1 VRVKRNLEQDA
12 TSNSKESRN
21 CPPESGGQHNRDAV
35 EIVREVVPKPHPYKV
50 RFGTTPALRAT
61 PPDSGGQFFKRH
73 IVAAGLIVVLAI
85 SLLAQNISTSVLSTD
100 AMRTWLT
107 YISSDD
113 LEGRGTFNEGLG
125 LAATYIADQ
134 IKDGGV
140 APGGDHGSYFQ
151 RVPVLGIR
159 NTDRSTL
166 TVEVKGQT
174 RTFRDGEGV
183 TFQKFVGAARTFT
196 VDQVEFLGSHPES
209 MKAADYKGKVVV
221 WLEYPDSISLLAA
234 EEGGIS
240 AVLTPGSGIAGDTGA
255 SNADFVTSQRLDLPR
270 MPSITVGPELLDFLF
285 SASDTNYSQ
294 IRTRGSRSDPLKP
307 FALKGARLTFNI
319 DPNYR
324 VVNTQF
330 TRNVVGIVEG
340 SDPQLKS
347 TYVAFGA
354 HYDHLGYIQGTLYG
368 GGTDRIYNGADDD
381 GSGTTALIGLARA
394 FAKGPKPKRSLVFV
408 WHAGEELGLYGSR
421 YFADSPPQ
429 SVGNINNIV
438 TQLNIDMIGR
448 NRDNDPKEG
457 STVYAVGADRIST
470 ELHNTLVDANA
481 SMARPLSVNFEMNDP
496 SDGERIYYRSDHF
509 SYASKGIPIIFF
521 FSGLHPDYH
530 QVTDTVDKID
540 FDKMARIGQLV
551 YEIGRRV
558 ANQDRAPVRDFKG
571 PRAGIG
577 ATGKLSTN

>member
-1 VRVKRNLEQDA
+1 VRMKRNLEQDA
-12 TSNSKESRN
+12 TNNAKESRV
-21 CPPESGGQHNRDAV
+21 G
-35 EIVREVVPKPHPYKV
+35 VVPKPHSYKV
-50 RFGTTPALRAT
+50 RFGTTPAVRAT
-61 PPDSGGQFFKRH
+61 PPDSGGEFFKRH

-85 SLLAQNISTSVLSTD
+85 SLLAQNIPTSILSTD

-134 IKDGGV
+134 LKDGGV
-140 APGGDHGSYFQ
+140 SPGGDHGSYFQ

-159 NTDRSTL
+159 NLGRSSL

-183 TFQKFVGAARTFT
+183 TFQKFVGVSRTFT
-196 VDQVEFLGSHPES
+196 VDQVEFLGNNAES
-209 MKAADYKGKVVV
+209 TKTADYKGKVVV
-221 WLEYPDSISLLAA
+221 WLDYPDSITLLAA

-240 AVLTPGSGIAGDTGA
+240 AVLTAGSSNPGSDSSSGA
-255 SNADFVTSQRLDLPR
+255 PDFVTSQRLDLPR

-285 SASDTNYSQ
+285 SASDTNYGQ
-294 IRTRGSRSDPLKP
+294 IRTRSSRSEALKA
-307 FALKGARLTFNI
+307 FALKGVRLTINI
-319 DPNYR
+319 DGNYR
-324 VVNTQF
+324 VVSSQF

-340 SDPQLKS
+340 SDPQLRS
-347 TYVAFGA
+347 TFVAFGA
-354 HYDHLGYIQGTLYG
+354 HYDHLGYIQGPLYG
-368 GGTDRIYNGADDD
+368 EATDRIYNGADDD

-394 FAKGPKPKRSLVFV
+394 FAKGEKTRRSLVFV

-421 YFADSPPQ
+421 YFADNPPE
-429 SVGNINNIV
+429 SVGDINNIV

-448 NRDNDPKEG
+448 NRDNRSAEA

-481 SMARPLSVNFEMNDP
+481 SMSRPLSINFEMNDP

-530 QVTDTVDKID
+530 QVTDTVEKID

-558 ANQDRAPVRDFKG
+558 ANQDRAPVKDFRG
-571 PRAGIG
+571 PRAGRG

>member
-1 VRVKRNLEQDA
+1 MKANVQISNKRPFVILGLL
-12 TSNSKESRN
+12 
-21 CPPESGGQHNRDAV
+21 C
-35 EIVREVVPKPHPYKV
+35 
-50 RFGTTPALRAT
+50 FLAL
-61 PPDSGGQFFKRH
+61 
-73 IVAAGLIVVLAI
+73 
-85 SLLAQNISTSVLSTD
+85 SLLAQNVPTSILSTD

-134 IKDGGV
+134 LKEGGV

-151 RVPVLGIR
+151 QVPVLGIR
-159 NTDRSTL
+159 NLDRSSL

-183 TFQKFVGAARTFT
+183 TFQKFVGGARTFT
-196 VDQVEFLGSHPES
+196 VDQVEFLGSNAES
-209 MKAADYKGKVVV
+209 TKASDYKGKVVV
-221 WLEYPDSISLLAA
+221 WLDYPDSITLLAA

-240 AVLTPGSGIAGDTGA
+240 AVLTAGSSGDNSSA
-255 SNADFVTSQRLDLPR
+255 PPDFVTSQRLDLPR

-285 SASDTNYSQ
+285 SASDTNYGQ
-294 IRTRGSRSDPLKP
+294 IRTRSGRSDALKA
-307 FALKGARLTFNI
+307 FALKGVRLTINI

-324 VVNTQF
+324 VVSSQF

-340 SDPQLKS
+340 SDPELKS
-347 TYVAFGA
+347 TFVAFGA
-354 HYDHLGYIQGTLYG
+354 HYDHLGYIQGPLYG
-368 GGTDRIYNGADDD
+368 AATDRIYNGADDD

-394 FAKGPKPKRSLVFV
+394 FAKGAKPRRSLVFV

-421 YFADSPPQ
+421 YFADSPPE
-429 SVGNINNIV
+429 SVGNISNIV

-448 NRDNDPKEG
+448 NRDNSPSEA

-530 QVTDTVDKID
+530 QVTDTVEKID

-551 YEIGRRV
+551 YETGRRV
-558 ANQDRAPVRDFKG
+558 ANQDRAPVRDFNG
-571 PRAGIG
+571 PRAGRG

>member
-1 VRVKRNLEQDA
+1 MK
-12 TSNSKESRN
+12 
-21 CPPESGGQHNRDAV
+21 
-35 EIVREVVPKPHPYKV
+35 
-50 RFGTTPALRAT
+50 LRAT
-61 PPDSGGQFFKRH
+61 WTREGFTRNIFRTRTAQLC
-73 IVAAGLIVVLAI
+73 IAAGLIFVI
-85 SLLAQNISTSVLSTD
+85 SLFLLAQNIPTSVLSTD

-107 YISSDD
+107 YLSSDD
-113 LEGRGTFNEGLG
+113 LEGRGTFSEGLG

-134 IKDGGV
+134 LKDGGV

-159 NTDRSTL
+159 NMDRSTL

-196 VDQVEFLGSHPES
+196 VDQVEFLGYNAES
-209 MKAADYKGKVVV
+209 AKASDYKGKVVV
-221 WLEYPDSISLLAA
+221 WLDYPDSITLLAA
-234 EEGGIS
+234 EEGGIA
-240 AVLTPGSGIAGDTGA
+240 AVLTSGPGSGSGDSSTA
-255 SNADFVTSQRLDLPR
+255 NADFVTSQRLDLPR
-270 MPSITVGPELLDFLF
+270 MPSVTLGSEVLDFLF
-285 SASDTNYSQ
+285 SASDTTYTQ
-294 IRTRGSRSDPLKP
+294 IRTRSSRSEALKA
-307 FALKGARLTFNI
+307 FSLKGAKLTFNI

-330 TRNVVGIVEG
+330 TRNVVGVIEG

-354 HYDHLGYIQGTLYG
+354 HYDHLGYIQGPLYG
-368 GGTDRIYNGADDD
+368 GATDRIYNGADDD

-394 FAKGPKPKRSLVFV
+394 FAKGAKPKRSLLFV

-421 YFADSPPQ
+421 YFADNPPE

-448 NRDNDPKEG
+448 NRDNNPAEA

-470 ELHNTLVDANA
+470 ELHNTLVDANS
-481 SMARPLSVNFEMNDP
+481 SMPRPLAINFEMNDP
-496 SDGERIYYRSDHF
+496 ADGERIYYRSDHF
-509 SYASKGIPIIFF
+509 SYAAKGIPIIFF

-540 FDKMARIGQLV
+540 FNKVASIGQLV
-551 YEIGRRV
+551 YEIGRRI

-571 PRAGIG
+571 PRAGRG
-577 ATGKLSTN
+577 AAGKLSAN

>member
-1 VRVKRNLEQDA
+1 VSLRKIFRTSPSSEGRGWPEGPGEGCREASLVRNILRS
-12 TSNSKESRN
+12 T
-21 CPPESGGQHNRDAV
+21 AV
-35 EIVREVVPKPHPYKV
+35 
-50 RFGTTPALRAT
+50 
-61 PPDSGGQFFKRH
+61 
-73 IVAAGLIVVLAI
+73 GLILVISL
-85 SLLAQNISTSVLSTD
+85 SLLAQNVPTSVLSTD
-100 AMRTWLT
+100 SMRTWLT

-113 LEGRGTFNEGLG
+113 LEGRGTFSEGLG
-125 LAATYIADQ
+125 LAANYIADQ
-134 IKDGGV
+134 LKDGGV

-159 NTDRSTL
+159 NNDRSTL
-166 TVEVKGQT
+166 TVEVNGLS

-183 TFQKFVGAARTFT
+183 TFQKFVGGPRKFT
-196 VDQVEFLGSHPES
+196 VDQVEFLGYNPES
-209 MKAADYKGKVVV
+209 TRASDYKGKVIV
-221 WLEYPDSISLLAA
+221 WLDFPDVTTLLAA

-240 AVLTPGSGIAGDTGA
+240 AVLTPGPTSATGDSGALTP
-255 SNADFVTSQRLDLPR
+255 DFITSQRLDLPR
-270 MPSITVGPELLDFLF
+270 MPSVTVGQELLDFLF
-285 SASDTNYSQ
+285 SVSETNYSQ
-294 IRTRGSRSDPLKP
+294 IRTRSSRSEALKA
-307 FALKGARLTFNI
+307 FSLKGARLTFNI

-354 HYDHLGYIQGTLYG
+354 HYDHLGYVTGPLYG
-368 GGTDRIYNGADDD
+368 GLTDRIYNGADDD

-394 FAKGPKPKRSLVFV
+394 FAKGTKPKRSLVFV

-421 YFADSPPQ
+421 YFADSPPDA
-429 SVGNINNIV
+429 VGSINNIV

-448 NRDNDPKEG
+448 NRNNNPAEA

-470 ELHNTLVDANA
+470 ELHNTLVDAN
-481 SMARPLSVNFEMNDP
+481 SSLTRPLAIDFEMNDP
-496 SDGERIYYRSDHF
+496 TDGERIYYRSDHF

-540 FDKMARIGQLV
+540 FDKMARVGQLV

-558 ANQDRAPVRDFKG
+558 ANLDHAPVRDFKG
-571 PRAGIG
+571 PRAGRG
-577 ATGKLSTN
+577 ASGKLSAN

>member
-1 VRVKRNLEQDA
+1 MRMNL
-12 TSNSKESRN
+12 
-21 CPPESGGQHNRDAV
+21 NRT
-35 EIVREVVPKPHPYKV
+35 RENW
-50 RFGTTPALRAT
+50 
-61 PPDSGGQFFKRH
+61 PPDLGREFLLRKI
-73 IVAAGLIVVLAI
+73 IVLGFVALVAVT
-85 SLLAQNISTSVLSTD
+85 LLAQNVPTSVLSTD
-100 AMRTWLT
+100 SMRTWLT

-113 LEGRGTFNEGLG
+113 LEGRGTFSEGLG

-134 IKDGGV
+134 LKDGGV
-140 APGGDHGSYFQ
+140 SPGGDHGSYFQ

-183 TFQKFVGAARTFT
+183 TFQKFVGGPRTFT
-196 VDQVEFLGSHPES
+196 VDQVDFLGYNPDST
-209 MKAADYKGKVVV
+209 KASDHKGRVVV
-221 WLEYPDSISLLAA
+221 WLEFPDPLTLLAA

-240 AVLTPGSGIAGDTGA
+240 AVLTTGLGTTSGDSGS
-255 SNADFVTSQRLDLPR
+255 SNPDFVTSQRLDLPR
-270 MPSITVGPELLDFLF
+270 MPSVTVGPEVLDFLF
-285 SASDTNYSQ
+285 SASDTNYGE
-294 IRTRGSRSDPLKP
+294 IRTRSGRSETLKP

-324 VVNTQF
+324 VVSTQF

-354 HYDHLGYIQGTLYG
+354 HYDHLGYSPGPLYG
-368 GGTDRIYNGADDD
+368 GLTDRIYNGADDD

-394 FAKGPKPKRSLVFV
+394 FAQGPKPKRSLVFV

-421 YFADSPPQ
+421 YFADSPPEA
-429 SVGNINNIV
+429 VGNISNIV

-448 NRDNDPKEG
+448 NRDNNPSEA

-481 SMARPLSVNFEMNDP
+481 GLARPLAINFEMNDP

-530 QVTDTVDKID
+530 QVTDSVDKID

-558 ANQDRAPVRDFKG
+558 ANLDHAPARDFKG
-571 PRAGIG
+571 PRAGRG
-577 ATGKLSTN
+577 SSGKLSTN

>member
-1 VRVKRNLEQDA
+1 LTFV
-12 TSNSKESRN
+12 
-21 CPPESGGQHNRDAV
+21 
-35 EIVREVVPKPHPYKV
+35 
-50 RFGTTPALRAT
+50 
-61 PPDSGGQFFKRH
+61 
-73 IVAAGLIVVLAI
+73 I
-85 SLLAQNISTSVLSTD
+85 SLTLLTQNIPTSILSTD

-140 APGGDHGSYFQ
+140 APGGDHRSYFQ

-159 NTDRSTL
+159 NLDRSSL

-183 TFQKFVGAARTFT
+183 TFQKFLGGARTFT
-196 VDQVEFLGSHPES
+196 VDQVEFLGYNPES
-209 MKAADYKGKVVV
+209 TKASDYKGKVVV
-221 WLEYPDSISLLAA
+221 WLEYPDSITLLAA

-240 AVLTPGSGIAGDTGA
+240 AVLTPGSGSANGESSSS

-270 MPSITVGPELLDFLF
+270 MPSITLGPELMDFLF
-285 SASDTNYSQ
+285 SASDTSYGQ
-294 IRTRGSRSDPLKP
+294 IRTRSSRSEALKP
-307 FALKGARLTFNI
+307 FALKGVRLTFNI

-330 TRNVVGIVEG
+330 TRNVVGVVQG

-354 HYDHLGYIQGTLYG
+354 HYDHLGYIQGPLSG
-368 GGTDRIYNGADDD
+368 GATDRIYNGADDD

-394 FAKGPKPKRSLVFV
+394 FAKGAKPKRSLVFV

-421 YFADSPPQ
+421 YFADNPPEL
-429 SVGNINNIV
+429 VGNINNIV

-448 NRDNDPKEG
+448 NRDNDPRES

-470 ELHNTLVDANA
+470 ELHNTLVDANS
-481 SMARPLSVNFEMNDP
+481 SMARPLSINFEMNDS

-571 PRAGIG
+571 PRAGKG
-577 ATGKLSTN
+577 AAGKLSAN